1 MRVII
6 TGGTGLIG
14 SHLANQLAA
23 DGHEVIVLSRSP
35 TRAEG
40 LAPQVKVEAW
50 DAKTATGWGGLVNGA
65 DAIVNLAAS
74 NLAGGSFFPKR
85 WTDERKKQ
93 HLESRLNTGRA
104 VVAAIEAA
112 ETKPAVVIQASAVGY
127 YGTHPNSVT
136 MTEDS
141 PSGNDWLS
149 DVCRQWE
156 ASTQAVEAMGVR
168 RAIIRTGIL
177 LSFEDGALQRLAL
190 PFKLFVGGPI
200 GSGKQ
205 PMPWIHPDDEIG
217 AIRFLIENPQ
227 VSGPFN
233 LCAPHPVTN
242 AEFGQALGKV
252 MGRPS
257 LIPVPGF
264 AMSLAF
270 GEVSTVVLEGQRA
283 LPKRLLE
290 LGYKFKFTDL
300 EAALRDLY
308 KQQTPA

>member
-23 DGHEVIVLSRSP
+23 EGHEVIVLSRTPSQ
-35 TRAEG
+35 AKG
-40 LAPQVKVEAW
+40 LAASVRVEAW
-50 DAKTATGWGGLVNGA
+50 DAKTPTGWGDLVNGT

-93 HLESRLNTGRA
+93 HLESRLNAGRA
-104 VVAAIEAA
+104 IVAAVEAA
-112 ETKPAVVIQASAVGY
+112 ETKPAVVIQASATGY

-136 MTEDS
+136 VTEDS

-168 RAIIRTGIL
+168 RAIMRTGVL

-205 PMPWIHPDDEIG
+205 PLPWIHPDDEIG
-217 AIRFLIENPQ
+217 AIRFLIENAQ
-227 VSGPFN
+227 ASGPFN
-233 LCAPHPVTN
+233 LTAPNPLTN
-242 AEFGQALGKV
+242 AEFARVLGKV
-252 MGRPS
+252 MNRPS
-257 LIPVPGF
+257 LIPLPGF
-264 AMSLAF
+264 AMKLAF
-270 GEVSTVVLEGQRA
+270 GEVSTVVLEGQRV

-290 LGYKFKFTDL
+290 LGYTFKFPEA
-300 EAALRDLY
+300 EAALRDLHV
-308 KQQTPA
+308 TA